1 MSYKIT
7 GCDLSKIHFF
17 LDLVHIVSLYY
28 YIIYSLKNWSL
39 LITFSRR
46 GIMDFSY
53 TMRKRIRQE
62 MGEIGLVYGVVTV
75 ATVLA
80 LMTPSVFQFLGWL
93 LA

>member
-1 MSYKIT
+1 
-7 GCDLSKIHFF
+7 
-17 LDLVHIVSLYY
+17 
-28 YIIYSLKNWSL
+28 
-39 LITFSRR
+39 
-46 GIMDFSY
+46 MDFSY